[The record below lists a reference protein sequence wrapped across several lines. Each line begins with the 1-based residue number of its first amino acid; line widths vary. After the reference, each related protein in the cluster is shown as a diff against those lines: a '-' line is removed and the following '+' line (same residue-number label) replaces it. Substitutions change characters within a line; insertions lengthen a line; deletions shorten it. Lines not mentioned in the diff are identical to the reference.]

1 MKPGRIFS
9 GLTLLLAFPLAL
21 IGIVPQ
27 PAAARQTMAS
37 AERAEKAA
45 APAAAVPANPT
56 PLSAEEAAK
65 VAMPS
70 NSAPSPKTP
79 LATDGHPD
87 LTGLWWA
94 YRGANL
100 DVKQVGN
107 TRVNLQPT
115 TRAPESEDPENN
127 LSVNTRIYDSVAARR
142 ADPNKPS
149 YKPEVMAKVE
159 RLDRIEGK
167 VDPGLHC
174 KLPGF
179 PRSGPPQQIVQGP
192 GVLVFLYDS
201 PDTSYDAFRIIPTNR
216 NSHRT
221 DEETLG
227 LSPSYMGDSIGHWEG
242 DTLVIDTVDFNGD
255 VWLGIDGWF
264 TTPKLHVI
272 ERMRRDGDVLHYQAT
287 VEDPDALTQPWV
299 MPARAMRLNTKDSR
313 IEQEEPP
320 CVELDSSHL
329 VTPEHH

>member
-27 PAAARQTMAS
+27 PAAARQNMAS

-45 APAAAVPANPT
+45 PPAAAAPASPT

-70 NSAPSPKTP
+70 NPAPSPKTP

-142 ADPNKPS
+142 ADPT
-149 YKPEVMAKVE
+149 
-159 RLDRIEGK
+159 
-167 VDPGLHC
+167 
-174 KLPGF
+174 
-179 PRSGPPQQIVQGP
+179 
-192 GVLVFLYDS
+192 S
-201 PDTSYDAFRIIPTNR
+201 PPTNR
-216 NSHRT
+216 R
-221 DEETLG
+221 
-227 LSPSYMGDSIGHWEG
+227 
-242 DTLVIDTVDFNGD
+242 
-255 VWLGIDGWF
+255 
-264 TTPKLHVI
+264 
-272 ERMRRDGDVLHYQAT
+272 
-287 VEDPDALTQPWV
+287 
-299 MPARAMRLNTKDSR
+299 
-313 IEQEEPP
+313 
-320 CVELDSSHL
+320 
-329 VTPEHH
+329 